1 MRFCHLGAP
10 GPVVGFA
17 NRKAL
22 YMHQCW
28 HDQRPYD
35 EDTPWRVTSN
45 EMNSSTESEG
55 SHCKPSLAS
64 VAVPPCSARARAS
77 SYCLKAR
84 VLPTPGSA
92 RAHAW
97 QRPSKTPQRP
107 QPALQRYPILGQP
120 LTKDPSHNQGRMRF
134 SCVSLSVTRNHKIQ
148 IQAQFAAGGPFEK
161 DQRVF
166 PKKVEKF
173 GVPEFVVV
181 FGRRQLDTAS
191 CIDAAVG

>member
-1 MRFCHLGAP
+1 
-10 GPVVGFA
+10 
-17 NRKAL
+17 
-22 YMHQCW
+22 MHQCW

-120 LTKDPSHNQGRMRF
+120 LTKDPSHRGRMRRASRVCEPFGYAESQNPNPGRSLRQAGPSKRFREF
-134 SCVSLSVTRNHKIQ
+134 SRKKLKSSGCPSLWWSSAVDRSTRHR
-148 IQAQFAAGGPFEK
+148 A
-161 DQRVF
+161 
-166 PKKVEKF
+166 
-173 GVPEFVVV
+173 
-181 FGRRQLDTAS
+181 
-191 CIDAAVG
+191 

>member
-1 MRFCHLGAP
+1 MP
-10 GPVVGFA
+10 IEI
-17 NRKAL
+17 AL

-120 LTKDPSHNQGRMRF
+120 LTKDPSQGSDEESF
-134 SCVSLSVTRNHKIQ
+134 SCVSFGYARYMYHKIQ
-148 IQAQFAAGGPFEK
+148 IQAAVCGRPTQLRNGSES
-161 DQRVF
+161 F
-166 PKKVEKF
+166 P
-173 GVPEFVVV
+173 
-181 FGRRQLDTAS
+181 GRS
-191 CIDAAVG
+191 

>member
-1 MRFCHLGAP
+1 MP
-10 GPVVGFA
+10 IEI
-17 NRKAL
+17 AL

-45 EMNSSTESEG
+45 EMNSSTASEG

-64 VAVPPCSARARAS
+64 VEVPPCSARARAS

-107 QPALQRYPILGQP
+107 QPALQRYPILGRKRRTP
-120 LTKDPSHNQGRMRF
+120 RTDEERAFLVWR
-134 SCVSLSVTRNHKIQ
+134 SLSVTRNHKPCRKLR
-148 IQAQFAAGGPFEK
+148 QADPHFEK
-161 DQRVF
+161 DQREE
-166 PKKVEKF
+166 VEKF
-173 GVPEFVVV
+173 GVCPADCPRFRPSTV
-181 FGRRQLDTAS
+181 DTAS

>member
-107 QPALQRYPILGQP
+107 QPALQRYPIP
-120 LTKDPSHNQGRMRF
+120 LTKDPSQRGSDEESF
-134 SCVSLSVTRNHKIQ
+134 LSVPFGYMYAETQNPNPGRGSR
-148 IQAQFAAGGPFEK
+148 QAGPLFEK
-161 DQRVF
+161 DLRF
-166 PKKVEKF
+166 PERK
-173 GVPEFVVV
+173 
-181 FGRRQLDTAS
+181 L
-191 CIDAAVG
+191 

>member
-1 MRFCHLGAP
+1 
-10 GPVVGFA
+10 
-17 NRKAL
+17 
-22 YMHQCW
+22 MHQCW

-107 QPALQRYPILGQP
+107 QPALQRYPIP
-120 LTKDPSHNQGRMRF
+120 LTKDPSHRGDRMRRA
-134 SCVSLSVTRNHKIQ
+134 SVRAFRLHVRGIAKSKTRPRL
-148 IQAQFAAGGPFEK
+148 AAGRPPLRKGSEVSRKKSCEVRSRVRGGLRGGHRGAPSTARHGIVHRCRRWI
-161 DQRVF
+161 DLCTPRPQR
-166 PKKVEKF
+166 
-173 GVPEFVVV
+173 
-181 FGRRQLDTAS
+181 
-191 CIDAAVG
+191 

>member
-107 QPALQRYPILGQP
+107 QPALQRYPIP
-120 LTKDPSHNQGRMRF
+120 LTKDPSQRGSDEESF
-134 SCVSLSVTRNHKIQ
+134 LSVPFGYMYAESQNPNPGRGSR
-148 IQAQFAAGGPFEK
+148 QAGPLFEK
-161 DQRVF
+161 DLRF
-166 PKKVEKF
+166 P
-173 GVPEFVVV
+173 
-181 FGRRQLDTAS
+181 GRKL
-191 CIDAAVG
+191 

>member
-1 MRFCHLGAP
+1 
-10 GPVVGFA
+10 
-17 NRKAL
+17 
-22 YMHQCW
+22 MHQCW

-120 LTKDPSHNQGRMRF
+120 LTKDPSQGSDEESF
-134 SCVSLSVTRNHKIQ
+134 SCVSLSVTRGITKSKSRPQ
-148 IQAQFAAGGPFEK
+148 SMAGRPNFEK

-166 PKKVEKF
+166 PEDVEKF

-181 FGRRQLDTAS
+181 FGRRQIDTAS

>member
-1 MRFCHLGAP
+1 
-10 GPVVGFA
+10 
-17 NRKAL
+17 
-22 YMHQCW
+22 MHQCW

-120 LTKDPSHNQGRMRF
+120 LTKDPSQGSDEESF
-134 SCVSLSVTRNHKIQ
+134 SCVSFGYKYAESQNPNPGRSLR
-148 IQAQFAAGGPFEK
+148 QAGPTSKRFREFS
-161 DQRVF
+161 R
-166 PKKVEKF
+166 KKLKSSGCPSSWWSSAV
-173 GVPEFVVV
+173 
-181 FGRRQLDTAS
+181 DTARHGIVHR
-191 CIDAAVG
+191 CRRWIDLCTPRPQR